1 MQTSRFRQETSLGRS
16 TFRTTGRRIL
26 LPAPV
31 RHLHVA
37 VIGQSGTGK
46 SSLLQNLILQDVSIG
61 SGVAALDPHGDLFEE
76 VESHIPAVRR
86 DSVFVLD
93 APTRES
99 SWRFNPL
106 EGTAAQQRPL
116 AVAGLVEVFKKLW
129 SDDWGPRLEH
139 LLRNVLWTLLENPG
153 STVADIPR
161 LLAER
166 DFRNTVVAKVENEA
180 VRDFWRSEFAGY
192 SPAFRAVVTAPL
204 LNKVGAFLSDP
215 RLRRLLAAE
224 RSTFDIRQVMDS
236 GGVLLVNLAKGKL
249 GEGPAALLG
258 SLLVSSIAL
267 AALSRADM
275 PPAERRPFY
284 VYLDEFHLFATEMLV
299 NMFAELRKFGVSL
312 TVACQYLGQ
321 LDPSIRESLLANV
334 GTVCAFRVTPEDA
347 RVLLADRGEK
357 LRPEDL
363 TRLPNREFAVRLMIN
378 GEPTRMF
385 SARTED
391 VT

>member
-1 MQTSRFRQETSLGRS
+1 M
-16 TFRTTGRRIL
+16 
-26 LPAPV
+26 
-31 RHLHVA
+31 A

>member
-1 MQTSRFRQETSLGRS
+1 MQTFHPREENRLGRS
-16 TFRTTGRRIL
+16 TFRNIGRSLQMPSGSRL
-26 LPAPV
+26 LHMA
-31 RHLHVA
+31 LL
-37 VIGQSGTGK
+37 GMTGTGK
-46 SSLLQNLILQDVSIG
+46 SSLLQNVIHQDIKAGRSLAV
-61 SGVAALDPHGDLFEE
+61 LDPHGDLFEA
-76 VESHIPAVRR
+76 VSSRLPANRR
-86 DSVFVLD
+86 DKVLILD
-93 APTRES
+93 VPKVGS
-99 SWRFNPL
+99 SWHFNPL
-106 EGTAAQQRPL
+106 ADIDPQQRPL

-139 LLRNVLWTLLENPG
+139 LLRNVIWTLLENHG
-153 STVADIPR
+153 SRLADIPR
-161 LLAER
+161 LLGER
-166 DFRNTVVAKVENEA
+166 EYRNTLVDRVENET
-180 VRDFWRSEFAGY
+180 VREFWRSEFANY

-215 RLRRLLAAE
+215 RLRRILAAE
-224 RSTFDIRQVMDS
+224 RSSFDIRQVMDR

-275 PPAERRPFY
+275 PPSDRRPFY

-299 NMFAELRKFGVSL
+299 DMFAELRKFGVSL

-321 LDPSIRESLLANV
+321 LDPAIRESLLANV

-363 TRLPNREFAVRLMIN
+363 TRLPNREFAVRLMID
-378 GEPTRMF
+378 GAPTRMF

-391 VT
+391 VA

>member
-1 MQTSRFRQETSLGRS
+1 MPEPLGEPRVALGKS
-16 TFRTTGRRIL
+16 TFRGAGLSIEVTSSRLT
-26 LPAPV
+26 
-31 RHLHVA
+31 HLA
-37 VIGQSGTGK
+37 VLGMTGTGK
-46 SSLLQNLILQDVSIG
+46 SSLLQNLIRHDLEASRG
-61 SGVAALDPHGDLFEE
+61 FALLDPHGDLFEAVSSRSPAGCQVE
-76 VESHIPAVRR
+76 VL
-86 DSVFVLD
+86 VLD
-93 APTRES
+93 APTLGS
-99 SWRFNPL
+99 LWRFNPL
-106 EGTAAQQRPL
+106 SDISAEQVPL
-116 AVAGLVEVFKKLW
+116 AVAGLVEVLRKLW

-153 STVADIPR
+153 TTLADIPR
-161 LLAER
+161 LLGDREFRSQLVER
-166 DFRNTVVAKVENEA
+166 VENEV
-180 VRDFWRSEFAGY
+180 VRDFWQTEFAGY
-192 SPAFRAVVTAPL
+192 SPAFRAVVTAPV

-215 RLRRLLAAE
+215 RVRRILAAE
-224 RSTFDIRQVMDS
+224 KSSFDIRKVMDR

-249 GEGPAALLG
+249 GEGPATLLG
-258 SLLVSSIAL
+258 SLLVSSISL
-267 AALSRADM
+267 AALSRADT
-275 PPAERRPFY
+275 PLAERRPFY

-321 LDPSIRESLLANV
+321 LDPAIRESLLANV

-391 VT
+391 VA